1 MSPTDENVGI
11 FSRIEDA
18 IDGNKL
24 DNKEEETAAFIK
36 VSWKRFVIMLCCYF
50 SRFYFPLFIFRNF
63 KAFCRNGQY

>member
-1 MSPTDENVGI
+1 MDSVEQLMSPTDENVGI

-36 VSWKRFVIMLCCYF
+36 VS
-50 SRFYFPLFIFRNF
+50 
-63 KAFCRNGQY
+63 